1 MAPGSA
7 KDSDNPSRRSGI
19 ERRKLIYTY
28 HIPEKRSGKDRRF
41 MEDRKAILGSLKNKL
56 EKIFKNLIKQRISV
70 MDALVGPN

>member
-1 MAPGSA
+1 
-7 KDSDNPSRRSGI
+7 
-19 ERRKLIYTY
+19 
-28 HIPEKRSGKDRRF
+28 